1 MEDYLDLFADWYPE
15 FLGTHFY
22 PVRVAKTF
30 TMKERDALLQA
41 LNPKQKQLVEQ
52 HRKYRVRSLFL
63 KNSYMRTTHWRF
75 AELKINPFYPE
86 AMPDGQKLKCQC
98 GRPLKFQFIL
108 ESKEQGTIALGINH
122 FADHL
127 NIPIEVARE
136 IQKGINEIDIAL
148 DELLWLKKNQVAFP
162 EQVWRRYC
170 YAVFRNNQLKKPVA
184 LNRKLPQ
191 RVLAFKQA
199 DMPVYIADY
208 QALENEI
215 RLVNQQKNQGNFLA
229 NKTLFEAFY
238 QDFMEDL
245 QNDNLFVS
253 KAFLTKKS
261 VNLLVKETTET
272 RISFSFIEKLL
283 QKLQELKANTHENH
297 LLYQVFCETEGHMI
311 QRPLLTIVRQ
321 QFLKYGFQQSFF
333 LAIPRVLR
341 NGLLKAIRLE
351 KEKQAQSLSKAVEEL
366 PNIFFQ
372 TLALLLMSEET
383 LAQPV
388 ILENYL
394 ASMLNEGFSQP
405 LYQELIAAIPK
416 YLQTSDFK
424 LAFSSIDKL
433 LYQRLAVVFE
443 PNNVI

>member
-1 MEDYLDLFADWYPE
+1 MNDYLELFADWYPE

-30 TMKERDALLQA
+30 TMKERDTLLQE
-41 LNPKQKQLVEQ
+41 LTPQQKQLVDQ

-75 AELKINPFYPE
+75 SELKINPFYPE

-191 RVLAFKQA
+191 RVLAFKEA

-229 NKTLFEAFY
+229 NKPLFEAFY
-238 QDFMEDL
+238 QDFIDDL
-245 QNDNLFVS
+245 KAENLFVS
-253 KAFLTKKS
+253 KEFLTKKS
-261 VNLLVKETTET
+261 ANLLVKEASVTKL
-272 RISFSFIEKLL
+272 SFTFIEKLL
-283 QKLQELKANTHENH
+283 QKLQELKENTHENH
-297 LLYQVFCETEGHMI
+297 LLYQVFCETEGQAI
-311 QRPLLTIVRQ
+311 QRPLLEIVRQ
-321 QFLKYGFQQSFF
+321 KYLKYGFQQSYF
-333 LAIPRVLR
+333 LAIPRVFR

-351 KEKQAQSLSKAVEEL
+351 KEKQAQSLSQALEQL
-366 PNIFFQ
+366 PNVFFQ
-372 TLALLLMSEET
+372 TLAVLLKSEET
-383 LAQPV
+383 LAQPKV
-388 ILENYL
+388 LESYL
-394 ASMLNEGFSQP
+394 ASMLNEGFSQQ
-405 LYQELIAAIPK
+405 LYQELVAAIPN

-424 LAFSSIDKL
+424 VAFSSIDRL

-443 PNNVI
+443 